1 MADNNQQAN
10 EVDEVI
16 FLKIVRVGK
25 EIFQEVQRIQ
35 FSSDCV
41 T

>member
-10 EVDEVI
+10 EVDEVRV
-16 FLKIVRVGK
+16 VRVGK